1 MKPSLEL
8 FDSPLI
14 TLSLGEFAMPVPRR
28 GHLENLAGSGAA
40 SEGLEIHQ
48 RVQRRRAKAD
58 PGYRCEVAVSREFTA
73 QQYRFLVKGRLD
85 GIFPGNPPH
94 IEEIK
99 TTFNIH
105 ELARRLNADPE
116 HPYCLQL
123 KSYGYFHWLE
133 HGVIPEL
140 SFHLVSTRN
149 GKSQEVRVELDLAA
163 YEHWLERRLESLVL
177 EAVQAERC
185 LARRRKLAATLV
197 FPFAAARPGQR
208 ELIDCVEQGLAQK
221 MPQLLQAPT
230 GLGKTVGVLYLVLK
244 EALGRGQQAIYV
256 TPKNSQHGVAE
267 DAVER
272 FRGAGA
278 ALKSLTITA
287 KHKICFKDEPL
298 CHPELCEFARDY
310 YEKLE
315 RAGLVAILARKKK
328 LKSRHFR
335 ALGEEHQ
342 VCPFELQL
350 AALPEADLV
359 ICDYNY
365 VFAPRSALGRVTA
378 LNVGQRGKPSLII
391 DEAHNLPS
399 RAMDYYSPQL
409 SAQLLESWREGLGAL
424 PRPFGNRG
432 VELLEGCLETI
443 AQCRAGEGSRA
454 RAIQPPVRAFADQ
467 EARIAQVLSR
477 YLESTLEIGQGDPLL
492 ALARSWSEFTGTL
505 ELVRDAANQEFST
518 TFHPGAG
525 GILKITCCDAG
536 ELLAGCYAGFEQVIG
551 FSATLKPFDYYAR
564 LSGLDP
570 GKVLTE
576 EFQSPFPPERR
587 KLLIIPQVST
597 RYSERERNYGKI
609 TDALERMVALKR
621 GNYFAFFPSFS
632 FLERVAQLFRAPQG
646 FQVRSQERKMSAA
659 RVEALLE
666 ELRDP
671 GAATV
676 VFAVQGGS
684 FSEGIDYQGD
694 MAIGAFVVGPPLP
707 NYDLERELMRE
718 YYQRRF
724 GLGFEY
730 AYAIPAMAKA
740 VQAAGRVI
748 RSETDRG
755 IIVLM
760 DGRFLEPGFSSAM
773 PVDWYEDQ
781 ASELVSAGIL
791 KDIADF
797 WDGCAETGVVPAG
810 PELSAVSEGTP
821 P

>member
-1 MKPSLEL
+1 
-8 FDSPLI
+8 
-14 TLSLGEFAMPVPRR
+14 MPVPKR
-28 GHLENLAGSGAA
+28 GHLENLAGFGAA
-40 SEGLEIHQ
+40 AEGLEIHQ

-58 PGYRCEVAVSREFTA
+58 PGYQCEVPVSREFA
-73 QQYRFLVKGRLD
+73 FKGYRFLIKGRLD
-85 GIFPGNPPH
+85 GIFPGTPPR

-105 ELARRLNADPE
+105 ELSRRLAADPE
-116 HPYCLQL
+116 HPYSLQL
-123 KSYGYFHWLE
+123 KSYGYFHFLE
-133 HGVIPEL
+133 KGEIPEL

-149 GKSQEVRVELDLAA
+149 GKSLDLRVELDPAEYELWLA
-163 YEHWLERRLESLVL
+163 RRLEALVL
-177 EAVQAERC
+177 EAAQVQRRV
-185 LARRRKLAATLV
+185 ARRHKLAAALS
-197 FPFAAARPGQR
+197 FPFADPRPGQR
-208 ELIDCVEQGLAQK
+208 ELIACVERGLAQK
-221 MPQLLQAPT
+221 QPQLVQAPT
-230 GLGKTVGVLYLVLK
+230 GLGKTVGVLYPVLK
-244 EALGRGQQAIYV
+244 EALGRGQQVVYV

-298 CHPELCEFARDY
+298 CHPELCEFAREY
-310 YEKLE
+310 YDKLA
-315 RAGLVAILARKKK
+315 RSGLVEILARKKK
-328 LKSRHFR
+328 LKARHFR
-335 ALGEEHQ
+335 SLGEEHQ

-365 VFAPRSALGRVTA
+365 VFAPRSALGRVTT
-378 LNVGQRGKPSLII
+378 LSVGQRGKPSLIV

-409 SAQLLESWREGLGAL
+409 SAQLLNSWRAGLAVL
-424 PRPFGNRG
+424 PPPFGGRA

-443 AQCRAGEGSRA
+443 ALSREGEGSRP

-477 YLESTLEIGQGDPLL
+477 YLESSLEIAGGDPLL
-492 ALARSWSEFTGTL
+492 ALARYWSEFTGTL
-505 ELVRDAANQEFST
+505 ELVRDAAGQEFCT
-518 TFHPGAG
+518 TFHPAEG

-536 ELLAGCYAGFEQVIG
+536 AQLAGCYAGFEQVVG

-570 GKVLTE
+570 EKVVTE

-587 KLLIIPQVST
+587 KLMIIPQIST

-609 TDALERMVALKR
+609 ADALERMVALKR
-621 GNYFAFFPSFS
+621 GNYFAFFPSFA
-632 FLERVAQLFRAPQG
+632 FLERVARLFRAPQG
-646 FQVRSQERKMSAA
+646 FAVRCQERKMSAA

-671 GAATV
+671 QGATV

-724 GLGFEY
+724 GQGFEY

-748 RSETDRG
+748 RSETDCG
-755 IIVLM
+755 IVVLM
-760 DGRFLEPGFSSAM
+760 DGRFLEPGFSSAL
-773 PVDWYEDQ
+773 PIDWYQEQ
-781 ASELVSAGIL
+781 ASELVSTAIL
-791 KDIADF
+791 RDLGDF
-797 WDGCAETGVVPAG
+797 WDRCAQGDAAPAAA
-810 PELSAVSEGTP
+810 ELAAFPDPTR
-821 P
+821 